1 MVRRLTKAKRK
12 EKLGRALNIGRDLM
26 LGARSIVE
34 GHEYIAVTEVYYV
47 TDDDDR
53 ARTMRKSFPVT
64 MTKEA
69 FLKQATAPTS
79 LRIPDMAVAGVRYA
93 YRCVFCYAEEFAD
106 ENNHRELLRAAD
118 RIGHTPDCPILLFF
132 SLLKKTHLA
141 TIIQEELDQLDLD
154 YDYDRNPTHDDFD
167 FSVDEV
173 LS

>member
-12 EKLGRALNIGRDLM
+12 EKLGKALSIGRDLM
-26 LGARSIVE
+26 FGARATVE
-34 GHEYIAVTEVYYV
+34 GHEYIVATEVYCV

-93 YRCVFCYAEEFAD
+93 FRCVFCHVEEFAD
-106 ENNHRELLRAAD
+106 NNNRRELLRAAD
-118 RIGHTPDCPILLFF
+118 RMGHTSNCPIPLFF
-132 SLLKKTHLA
+132 HLLKGTSLLA
-141 TIIQEELDQLDLD
+141 IIQEELDQLDLD
-154 YDYDRNPTHDDFD
+154 YDYDRNPAHDDFD

-173 LS
+173 LP